1 MAWVIASEPIRQDYQ
16 ASVPKWKSGGDVK
29 SYMAHCQHE
38 ASAMEEGLYF
48 KGAIDLAQLR
58 FPKCRKKIKGLE
70 WGAPLGKG
78 QTLWWQLIQGVWGQ
92 TLPSR
97 WGGDRPFGGS

>member
-1 MAWVIASEPIRQDYQ
+1 
-16 ASVPKWKSGGDVK
+16 
-29 SYMAHCQHE
+29 
-38 ASAMEEGLYF
+38 MEEWLYF

-78 QTLWWQLIQGVWGQ
+78 QTLWWHLIQKFAQLVGVWGQ

-97 WGGDRPFGGS
+97 WGGDSPFGGS

>member
-1 MAWVIASEPIRQDYQ
+1 
-16 ASVPKWKSGGDVK
+16 
-29 SYMAHCQHE
+29 
-38 ASAMEEGLYF
+38 MEEWLYF
-48 KGAIDLAQLR
+48 KDTIDLAQLR

-70 WGAPLGKG
+70 WGVPLGK
-78 QTLWWQLIQGVWGQ
+78 GQ

>member
-70 WGAPLGKG
+70 WGVPL
-78 QTLWWQLIQGVWGQ
+78 GVWGQ